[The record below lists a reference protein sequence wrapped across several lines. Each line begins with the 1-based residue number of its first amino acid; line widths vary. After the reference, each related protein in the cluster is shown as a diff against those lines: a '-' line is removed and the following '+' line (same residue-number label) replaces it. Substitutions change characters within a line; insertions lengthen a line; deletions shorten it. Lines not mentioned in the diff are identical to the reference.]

1 MNVNNYLFR
10 FVFLLFLGNNCLF
23 SQTTLL
29 TQNFG
34 TTGTMPTGWT
44 ASGSF
49 PPTLNNAITSSG
61 YTGAS
66 GNYNV
71 LYIDNGTGT
80 NILTYN
86 NNFSTVGYT
95 NITVLWGGRRN
106 TAGAPTLDFY
116 WSTDGSTWN
125 GPVSHSQV
133 ATDAVWALANNGTRI
148 TLPTGAEGVPNLRLR
163 FQAVLSSSSSTIS
176 YRIDDITVQGC
187 AVPTTAASS
196 ITFSGIN
203 CAGMTS
209 TWTNGNGS
217 NRIVVAKA
225 GSAVSGTPVNSTTY
239 TASTVFG
246 SGSTIATGEYVIYNG
261 SSNSIA
267 LTGLS
272 GSTTYYFKVFEY
284 NCSSGSENYLTASP
298 PSNSQA
304 TSANPTNT
312 WTGTTSTA
320 WATTTNWSLNAL
332 PGACDNIIIPNVTN
346 DPIVS
351 GAISVNSITIQ
362 NGGILQA
369 NAAITINGTFTIN
382 NGGTY
387 IHNNTTSPKTTI
399 FNGTEGFASNSTF
412 EIRNWPD
419 VNTYPHN
426 GSTTASD
433 VTITG
438 TYGNLTINWNL
449 PAEWLWMGYMTSPS
463 SMVAGTLSFTSTGA
477 TYDVNMIAEGA
488 NHYLNNLT
496 INGGKVSFK
505 GRDEGSVYS
514 NSVLNLSGD
523 FILSSG
529 KFYIEEDGELPA
541 VGTVIRDILL
551 INGDLTISGGTFDFN
566 GAQVRNNQGINEIRV
581 VGNTYLNGGTITQTN
596 NGASGLRYFAYFKFT
611 GSGTQTYSENGTQV
625 IDQHDYYIAPG
636 STLQLTSNMKI
647 ISSSSPSKP
656 TFYIAGTLNAQNY
669 QVYPSTTLTG
679 SGVWVFDG
687 GRLQTSNTAGFYTAN
702 SASTTLKDNLA
713 TKHTVTV
720 DPLGVIEYNG
730 TASQAITTGTLVNLD
745 GTALSTARHYG
756 ILDINNTASG
766 GSAVTMAASVTT
778 DQLRLNQGVVSTG
791 ANNLIVLNT
800 TAGSA
805 GGIQNHSVTSYVNTG
820 TSGKLRRYVT
830 NSGYP
835 LSYDFPMGNSNS
847 GSYQL
852 MNINITSGNT
862 ASYLDV
868 NFDNPSNA
876 AGSGLPLSESGFSFN
891 ALIKNGGNSTDA
903 TYGGVWTVT
912 PDAGTA
918 TYSMSLYGM
927 NYSTWGAGRHTIVKR
942 ANSAGAWAL
951 AGSYSSGSGTP
962 SPITGTRTGFSGF
975 SQFALARSGTP
986 VVLPIE
992 LLEFS
997 VTCENNNAILKWTTA
1012 SEVNNDLFTV
1022 EKSEDGKNLYPIG
1035 TIKGAGNST
1044 SLNRYSYTDHEI
1056 LPGTSY
1062 YRLTQTD
1069 YDGKKENLGLLT
1081 FQCNEEQ
1088 PFNFSLISNPV
1099 ENDNIPISLAGASDK
1114 QVLIVM
1120 IDVYGRVIYS
1130 KQTIETTNRYTY
1142 IIRPVSTIVPGI
1154 YTIIAS
1160 SDEVYVSK
1168 KVMVK

>member
-1 MNVNNYLFR
+1 
-10 FVFLLFLGNNCLF
+10 
-23 SQTTLL
+23 
-29 TQNFG
+29 
-34 TTGTMPTGWT
+34 MPTGWT
-44 ASGSF
+44 ATGSF
-49 PPTLNNAITSSG
+49 PPTLNNSSASSG

-71 LYIDNGTGT
+71 LYIDNGVGT
-80 NILTYN
+80 KTLTYN

-95 NITVLWGGRRN
+95 NITVLWGARRN
-106 TAGAPTLDFY
+106 TAGAPSLDLY

-125 GPVSHSQV
+125 GPVSHTQV
-133 ATDAVWALANNGTRI
+133 ATDAVWALVNSGTQI
-148 TLPTGAEGVPNLRLR
+148 TLPAGAEGISNLRLR
-163 FQAVLSSSSSTIS
+163 FQSVISSSTNGIS
-176 YRIDDITVQGC
+176 YRLDDVTVQGC
-187 AVPTTAASS
+187 AVPTTAATS
-196 ITFSGIN
+196 ITFSSIN
-203 CAGMTS
+203 CAGMTT

-225 GSAVSGTPVNSTTY
+225 GSAVSGTPVNNTTY
-239 TASTVFG
+239 TAGTFG
-246 SGSTIATGEYVIYNG
+246 NGSTIATGEYVVYNG
-261 SSNSIA
+261 SSNSVA

-284 NCSSGSENYLTASP
+284 NCSGTENYLTTSP

-304 TSANPTNT
+304 TSASPTNT
-312 WTGTTSTA
+312 WKGTTSTA
-320 WATTTNWSLNAL
+320 WTTTTNWSLNAL
-332 PGACDNIIIPNVTN
+332 PGACDNIVIPNVTN

-369 NAAITINGTFTIN
+369 NAAITINGTFTID

-387 IHNNTTSPKTTI
+387 IHNNATSPKTTI
-399 FNGTEGFASNSTF
+399 FNGTESFASNSTF

-419 VNTYPHN
+419 VTTYPHN

-433 VTITG
+433 VTLTG
-438 TYGNLTINWNL
+438 TYGNLIINWSL
-449 PAEWLWMGYMTSPS
+449 PAEWLWMGYMTSPT
-463 SMVAGTLSFTSTGA
+463 SMVAGTLYFTSTGA
-477 TYDVNMIAEGA
+477 TYDVNMVADGA

-496 INGGKVSFK
+496 VNGGKVSFK
-505 GRDEGSVYS
+505 GRDEGSVFS
-514 NSVLNLSGD
+514 NSILNLSGD

-529 KFYIEEDGELPA
+529 RFYIEEDGETPT

-551 INGDLTISGGTFDFN
+551 VNGDLTISGGTFDFN
-566 GAQVRNNQGINEIRV
+566 AAQLRNNQGINEIRANANV
-581 VGNTYLNGGTITQTN
+581 YLNGGTITQSN
-596 NGASGLRYFAYFKFT
+596 AGVSGLRYFAYFKFT
-611 GSGTQTYSENGTQV
+611 GSTTQIYSENGTQL

-656 TFYIAGTLNAQNY
+656 TLYVAGTLNAQSY
-669 QVYPSTTLTG
+669 QIYPTTTLSG

-702 SASTTLKDNLA
+702 SSSTTLKDNLT

-720 DPLGVIEYNG
+720 DPLGVIEYSG

-745 GTALSTARHYG
+745 GTAISPARNYG
-756 ILDINNTASG
+756 ILDINNTTSG
-766 GSAVTMAASVTT
+766 GSAATMAASVTT
-778 DQLRLNQGVVSTG
+778 DQLRLNTGVVSTG
-791 ANNLIVLNT
+791 ANTLIVQNT
-800 TAGSA
+800 TAGSSGA
-805 GGIQNHSVTSYVNTG
+805 VQNHSAVSYVNTG
-820 TSGKLRRYVT
+820 SSGKLRRSVT

-862 ASYLDV
+862 ASYLEV

-876 AGSGLPLSESGFSFN
+876 TGSGLPLSESSYSFN

-918 TYSMSLYGM
+918 TYSMSLYGT

-951 AGSYSSGSGTP
+951 SGSYSSGSGTP
-962 SPITGTRTGFSGF
+962 SPITATRTGFSGF
-975 SQFALARSGTP
+975 SQFALARSGIP

-992 LLEFS
+992 LIEFS
-997 VTCENNNAILKWTTA
+997 VDCENNNALLKWVTA
-1012 SEVNNDLFTV
+1012 SEVNNDVFTI
-1022 EKSEDGKNLYPIG
+1022 EKSEDGKNMYPIG

-1044 SLNRYSYTDHEI
+1044 TISRYTYTDHGI
-1056 LPGTSY
+1056 LPGISY

-1099 ENDNIPISLAGASDK
+1099 ENDNIPISIAGVSDK

-1130 KQTIETTNRYTY
+1130 KQTIETANRYTY
-1142 IIRPVSTIVPGI
+1142 IIKPESTITPGI

-1160 SDEVYVSK
+1160 SDGVYVSK